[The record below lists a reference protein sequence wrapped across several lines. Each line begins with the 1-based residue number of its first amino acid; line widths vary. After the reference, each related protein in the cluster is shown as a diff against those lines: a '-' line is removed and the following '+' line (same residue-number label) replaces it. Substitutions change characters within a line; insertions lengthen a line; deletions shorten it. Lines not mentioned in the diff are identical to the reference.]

1 MLSKRESAESRLETV
16 WVLHW
21 LPGRSR
27 HETLAPCVRSGAAP
41 PPARHRTGPARP
53 SEHENSHGSERGPGP
68 RQGRL
73 GSVSARFGS
82 DPAGRSQGQSAPVA
96 RPAAR
101 GPAAPPPPAI
111 KLGGGLPGVHPVR
124 RVRLSASGAIAGA
137 PAGLRHN
144 VAWRRRTVPI
154 ASVSQHGSES
164 FDRFKKSALMTE
176 RFGKQ
181 EARARSE
188 PGRVKA
194 GRGALSAQ

>member
-1 MLSKRESAESRLETV
+1 MMCALR
-16 WVLHW
+16 
-21 LPGRSR
+21 
-27 HETLAPCVRSGAAP
+27 
-41 PPARHRTGPARP
+41 
-53 SEHENSHGSERGPGP
+53 
-68 RQGRL
+68 
-73 GSVSARFGS
+73 
-82 DPAGRSQGQSAPVA
+82 
-96 RPAAR
+96 
-101 GPAAPPPPAI
+101 
-111 KLGGGLPGVHPVR
+111 
-124 RVRLSASGAIAGA
+124 RLSASGAIAGA